1 MGHLKKLL
9 FTKKLTDYGDYKW
22 AFSYNKAM
30 AWSIVFLILFIFI
43 YGFFIAENTH
53 EFFGRVLFIAI
64 LICIA
69 IFLILLAVG
78 SIKKSK
84 KFIGKFLLL
93 IVGIIFAYYVIGI
106 IFSQYLWGFYSG
118 YSTWLLI
125 VALAGYGA
133 SRDYIFNGNLD
144 RHDIFYC
151 LLIFICFVGANIPF
165 YQDKSFLENL
175 DGLID
180 IAKSIINVKFIQ
192 L

>member
-165 YQDKSFLENL
+165 YHDKSFLENL

>member
-9 FTKKLTDYGDYKW
+9 FTKKITDYGEYKW

-30 AWSIVFLILFIFI
+30 AWSIVFLMLFIFI
-43 YGFFIAENTH
+43 YGFFIAEDTH

-93 IVGIIFAYYVIGI
+93 VVGIIFTYYVIGI

-125 VALAGYGA
+125 IALAGYGA

-165 YQDKSFLENL
+165 YHDKSFLENL

-180 IAKSIINVKFIQ
+180 IVKGIINVKFIQ

>member
-43 YGFFIAENTH
+43 YGFFIAEDTH

-165 YQDKSFLENL
+165 YHDKSFLENL